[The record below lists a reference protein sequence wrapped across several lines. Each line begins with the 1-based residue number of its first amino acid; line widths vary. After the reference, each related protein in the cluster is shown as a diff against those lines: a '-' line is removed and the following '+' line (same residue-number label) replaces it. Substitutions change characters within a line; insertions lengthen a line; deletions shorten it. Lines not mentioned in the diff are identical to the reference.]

1 MCEKKWYKLVFEQL
15 QPIHIGTKGY
25 GVISE
30 TRIFIP
36 GWTMWGALTKFYNL
50 YYNKG
55 NFSENE
61 KLFENISCF
70 YPSFEKNG
78 DKPLLPRWEQ
88 GEFFLGDY
96 REEFFR
102 AMFVDTFV
110 STAIVP
116 LTRGAKDESL
126 HEIDIVLPKSKEAF
140 HQESR
145 ENLYWV
151 GLLKIDEQ
159 TKGKLSN
166 NKQFKLTIGGDSRYG
181 LGEMMLINIEEES
194 IENDL
199 NFLFANFLSV
209 SNGPVEST
217 IEHIIE
223 IQRIENK
230 NFSVKSKGLYYHPG
244 YKMKKEE
251 KEEEKIKKYVDKLS
265 KGCIEKL

>member
-1 MCEKKWYKLVFEQL
+1 METKIFVKYCGKK
-15 QPIHIGTKGY
+15 
-25 GVISE
+25 
-30 TRIFIP
+30 IP
-36 GWTMWGALTKFYNL
+36 
-50 YYNKG
+50 
-55 NFSENE
+55 
-61 KLFENISCF
+61 F
-70 YPSFEKNG
+70 YPTSFEKNVA
-78 DKPLLPRWEQ
+78 KPLLPKWEQ

-110 STAIVP
+110 STAVVP
-116 LTRGAKDESL
+116 LTRGARDESL
-126 HEIDIVLPKSKEAF
+126 HEIDIVLPKSKEAL

-151 GLLKIDEQ
+151 GLLKMDEQ
-159 TKGKLSN
+159 TKEKLSR

-181 LGEMMLINIEEES
+181 LGEIMLVDVEEES

-199 NFLFANFLSV
+199 DFLFANFLSV